1 MRDDKKVLLLAGIMA
16 FVLFSGGCR
25 PKEME
30 TEKTIVS
37 TKAHQSE
44 TVMPEERNFGIVD
57 GVDFTGNEMS
67 EDIFTGYDLTLVNV
81 WATFCNPCLEEMPD
95 LNEIYG
101 EYTKTG
107 KSFQMVGVCMDAMTL
122 TGIDESIFNSAK
134 EIEKTLNLSY
144 LNIVPG
150 EALMSGALAGV
161 IAVPTTFFVDSNGNI
176 MDTVI
181 GSRSKEAWIE
191 IIDGFLE

>member
-25 PKEME
+25 SKEME

-161 IAVPTTFFVDSNGNI
+161 SAVPTTFFVDSNGNI